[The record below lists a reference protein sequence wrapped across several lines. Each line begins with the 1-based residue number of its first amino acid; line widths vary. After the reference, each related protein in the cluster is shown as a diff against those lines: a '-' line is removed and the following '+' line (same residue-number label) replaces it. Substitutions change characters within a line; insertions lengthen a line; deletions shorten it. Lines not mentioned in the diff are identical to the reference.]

1 VAHTILAVIA
11 GPPKKSS
18 QDVHSRPSQ
27 RLTTHYWLTDFAAIT
42 IASIHRQ
49 SRPWQELEILMEA
62 LHKSVPLRVGVWHH
76 EPIVELG
83 LRATLD
89 AQPGLAIQAGV
100 ELGELQQRCEVL
112 VCDFDTAMAFMA
124 APQSAPKASM
134 LRVLVFTEH
143 MSERHVRQALSQ
155 GVHGYVVPG
164 PSTTEVEQAVWSVA
178 AGQRYLSA
186 AVAHRV
192 AESLSYASLTPRETD
207 VLDGLSGGRCNKLIA
222 RQLGIS
228 VATVKAHVNAI
239 MKKMSAGSRTQVVSV
254 AAQRGLVG
262 LSQAYAHIA

>member
-1 VAHTILAVIA
+1 
-11 GPPKKSS
+11 
-18 QDVHSRPSQ
+18 
-27 RLTTHYWLTDFAAIT
+27 
-42 IASIHRQ
+42 
-49 SRPWQELEILMEA
+49 
-62 LHKSVPLRVGVWHH
+62 
-76 EPIVELG
+76 
-83 LRATLD
+83 
-89 AQPGLAIQAGV
+89 V

-112 VCDFDTAMAFMA
+112 VCDFDTAMAVMA